1 MRFAGMR
8 AVVTGAASGIG
19 AEVARSLTAEGAAVT
34 GIDLKDAENVERTIH
49 TDLSS
54 VESIDAAVAELANA
68 NGQSGWDVLC
78 NVAGVPGTA
87 APTTVLTVNLLG
99 LRHLTESLLP
109 AMNQGGA
116 IVNVAS
122 TAGFNWLERRDTIRE
137 LLNTDTV
144 DEGLAWFAAH
154 PQEGNTYNFSKEA
167 LIVYTMLMAP
177 VTWEVGVRLNAVS
190 PGPVRTPI
198 LGDFEETMGKDNLDG
213 VAAFIGRHAD
223 PDDIA
228 PAVLFLAS
236 PEARWINGHNIVADG
251 GISAAVLSGMVPA
264 PEI

>member
-1 MRFAGMR
+1 M
-8 AVVTGAASGIG
+8 
-19 AEVARSLTAEGAAVT
+19 
-34 GIDLKDAENVERTIH
+34 
-49 TDLSS
+49 S
-54 VESIDAAVAELANA
+54 V
-68 NGQSGWDVLC
+68 DV
-78 NVAGVPGTA
+78 
-87 APTTVLTVNLLG
+87 LG

-109 AMNQGGA
+109 SIEQGGA
-116 IVNVAS
+116 IVDVAS
-122 TAGFNWLERRDTIRE
+122 TVGYKWLERRDAIRE
-137 LLNTDTV
+137 LLATDTV
-144 DEGLAWFAAH
+144 GEGLAWFAEH
-154 PQEGNTYNFSKEA
+154 PQEGSTYNFSKEA

-177 VTWEVGVRLNAVS
+177 VTWETGVRLNAVS

-198 LGDFEETMGKDNLDG
+198 LGDFEETMGKDTLDG

-251 GISAAVLSGMVPA
+251 GISATVLSGMVPA

>member
-1 MRFAGMR
+1 MRFTGLR

-19 AEVARSLTAEGAAVT
+19 AEVARSLTAQGAAVT
-34 GIDLKDAENVERTIH
+34 ALDLKDAENVERTIH

-54 VESIDAAVAELANA
+54 VESIDAAVAELGA
-68 NGQSGWDVLC
+68 GWDVLC

-87 APTTVLTVNLLG
+87 SPTTVLSVNLLG

-109 AMNQGGA
+109 AMNQGSA

-122 TAGFNWLERRDTIRE
+122 TAGFNWLERRDAIRE
-137 LLNTDTV
+137 LLTTDTV
-144 DEGLAWFAAH
+144 DEGLAWFAAN
-154 PQEGNTYNFSKEA
+154 PQAGNTYNFSKEA

-177 VTWEVGVRLNAVS
+177 VTWEMGVRLNSVS

-198 LGDFEETMGKDNLDG
+198 LGDFEETMGKDTLDG

-228 PAVLFLAS
+228 PVVLFLAS
-236 PEARWINGHNIVADG
+236 PEAKWINGHNIVADG

>member
-1 MRFAGMR
+1 MRFDGLR

-19 AEVARSLTAEGAAVT
+19 AEVARSLTAEGAVVT
-34 GIDLKDAENVERTIH
+34 ALDLKDAADVERTIH
-49 TDLSS
+49 TDLAS
-54 VESIDAAVAELANA
+54 VDSIDAAVAEL
-68 NGQSGWDVLC
+68 G
-78 NVAGVPGTA
+78 AGVPGTA
-87 APTTVLTVNLLG
+87 APTTVLSVNLLG

-109 AMNQGGA
+109 SFNPGAA

-122 TAGFNWLERRDTIRE
+122 TAGFNWPQRRDTIRE
-137 LLNTDTV
+137 LLATDTV
-144 DEGLAWFAAH
+144 DEGLTWFAAH
-154 PQEGNTYNFSKEA
+154 PQEGDAYTFSKEA

-177 VTWEVGVRLNAVS
+177 VTWEMGVRLNAVS

-198 LGDFEETMGKDNLDG
+198 LGDFEETMGKDTLDG
-213 VAAFIGRHAD
+213 VAAFIGRHAE

-236 PEARWINGHNIVADG
+236 PEAKWINGHNIVADG

>member
-1 MRFAGMR
+1 MRFTGLR

-19 AEVARSLTAEGAAVT
+19 AEVARALSAEGAAVT
-34 GIDLKDAENVERTIH
+34 GIDLKDAEHVERTIH
-49 TDLSS
+49 ADLAN
-54 VESIDAAVAELANA
+54 VASIDAAVTEL
-68 NGQSGWDVLC
+68 GEGWDVLC

-87 APTTVLTVNLLG
+87 SPTTVLSVNLLG

-109 AMNQGGA
+109 SMNEGGA

-137 LLNTDTV
+137 LLTTDTV
-144 DEGLAWFAAH
+144 DEGLAWFAEH
-154 PQEGNTYNFSKEA
+154 PQAGNTYNFSKEA

-177 VTWEVGVRLNAVS
+177 VTWEMGVRLNAVS

-198 LGDFEETMGKDNLDG
+198 LGDFEETMGKDTLDG

-223 PDDIA
+223 PVDIA